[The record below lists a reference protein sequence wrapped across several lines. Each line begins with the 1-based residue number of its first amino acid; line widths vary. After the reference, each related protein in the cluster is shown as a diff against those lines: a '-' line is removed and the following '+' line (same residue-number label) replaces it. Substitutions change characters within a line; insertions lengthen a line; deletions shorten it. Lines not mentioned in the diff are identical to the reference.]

1 MYIVHSKLGDLKAG
15 FNLSQAAARDLSW
28 WVENLATSNGKSLK
42 ENDPDLII
50 YSGACLSGR
59 GGYCNGVTTRGIWPE
74 AGRPRYINELELLYD
89 CLRAFA
95 GHASGRNVLMQ
106 LDNTKAV
113 AYINKRGGLKSKYLN
128 RLALEIF
135 QWGENKGMDIKAV
148 HLSGSLN
155 FIADQES
162 REHTDA
168 SDCKL
173 SPEILK
179 SYQKNGTCPLI
190 YLLLPGILS

>member
-1 MYIVHSKLGDLKAG
+1 
-15 FNLSQAAARDLSW
+15 
-28 WVENLATSNGKSLK
+28 
-42 ENDPDLII
+42 
-50 YSGACLSGR
+50 
-59 GGYCNGVTTRGIWPE
+59 
-74 AGRPRYINELELLYD
+74 
-89 CLRAFA
+89 
-95 GHASGRNVLMQ
+95 MQ

>member
-1 MYIVHSKLGDLKAG
+1 MVGGEPGDVKWQVSERKRSRSYYILRR
-15 FNLSQAAARDLSW
+15 LSLR
-28 WVENLATSNGKSLK
+28 T
-42 ENDPDLII
+42 
-50 YSGACLSGR
+50 GR
-59 GGYCNGVTTRGIWPE
+59 LLQWGNNKGIWPE
-74 AGRPRYINELELLYD
+74 GGRPRYINELELLYH

-113 AYINKRGGLKSKYLN
+113 AYINKRGGLKSKDLN
-128 RLALEIF
+128 RFALEII
-135 QWGENKGMDIKAV
+135 QWGENKGIDIKAV
-148 HLSGSLN
+148 HLSGSHN

-168 SDCKL
+168 SDWNL